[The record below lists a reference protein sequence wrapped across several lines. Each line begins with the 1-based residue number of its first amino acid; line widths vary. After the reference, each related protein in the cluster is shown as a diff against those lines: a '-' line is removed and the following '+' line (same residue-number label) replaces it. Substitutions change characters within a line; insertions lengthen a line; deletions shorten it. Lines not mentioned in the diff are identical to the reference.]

1 MIFSNRHIFFLNMK
15 TCNNNENWL
24 EGVFENEKIGE
35 TLSKLTEE
43 YDCLISSNKGGIK
56 QVITSTN
63 LKE

>member
-1 MIFSNRHIFFLNMK
+1 MK
-15 TCNNNENWL
+15 TYNNNENWL